1 MGEEL
6 TRNTVGLAEPPK
18 RNPDPGAAPAAGST
32 PGKSAR
38 GNSAPAAAAAGGTPA
53 AAGSGAPAGGTGTAK
68 TEEKKTV
75 GLASVTPPP
84 VPDVP
89 KKKQRKSTKKK
100 TEPPVNFNAQ
110 QISALIVS
118 ISSIAAARPGMEMF
132 IISEAEAM
140 TVATPLSNMIAKNEN
155 LAVFAQH
162 GDAIALVTACFVIMA
177 PRLMLYF
184 DAQKQKKLNAAG
196 GLKIGNPDS
205 QKRKNDGDNRKAPEH
220 SAPAVQNDDDGLY
233 AAMPSIAY

>member
-1 MGEEL
+1 MGKEFTGKLES
-6 TRNTVGLAEPPK
+6 PPAAVSGTTL
-18 RNPDPGAAPAAGST
+18 PAAPAAGPA

-38 GNSAPAAAAAGGTPA
+38 GNSAPAAATAGPAPGTGGSGNPA
-53 AAGSGAPAGGTGTAK
+53 AGTGTAK
-68 TEEKKTV
+68 KEEKKST

-84 VPDVP
+84 LPDTP
-89 KKKQRKSTKKK
+89 KKRQRKSAKKK
-100 TEPPVNFNAQ
+100 AEPPVNFNAQ

-118 ISSIAAARPGMEMF
+118 VSAIAAARPGLEMF
-132 IISEAEAM
+132 MISEAEAM

-162 GDAIALVTACFVIMA
+162 GDAIALITACFVIMA

-196 GLKIGNPDS
+196 GLKIGSPDS
-205 QKRKNDGDNRKAPEH
+205 QKRKSDGDSRKAPEH
-220 SAPAVQNDDDGLY
+220 SAPAVQDDDGGIY

>member
-1 MGEEL
+1 MGEDL
-6 TRNTVGLAEPPK
+6 TRNAVGLAEPPK
-18 RNPDPGAAPAAGST
+18 RNPNTGAAPAGSA

-53 AAGSGAPAGGTGTAK
+53 AAGSGSPAGGTGTAK
-68 TEEKKTV
+68 AEEKKSV

-84 VPDVP
+84 VPDTP
-89 KKKQRKSTKKK
+89 KKKQRKSAKKK
-100 TEPPVNFNAQ
+100 AEPPVNFNAQ

-118 ISSIAAARPGMEMF
+118 ISAIAAARPGMEMF
-132 IISEAEAM
+132 MISEAEAM

-205 QKRKNDGDNRKAPEH
+205 QKRKIDGDNRKAPEH
-220 SAPAVQNDDDGLY
+220 SAPAVSDDDNGIY